1 MSVEEPHTRFSGI
14 KQDLLDFQNE
24 INSVLVNIKTEM
36 QSKFDDINNRLNVTE
51 NDIKSSINN
60 QVNESIAN
68 IKDSII
74 NALKDDNKKLHSKIE
89 DPETKLHETELSNW
103 RNNIEIQGIPSNVTD
118 EAIEDKVVNVFKSLY
133 IDIKKSDIEGCQ
145 RLGKANP
152 KNTVV
157 HFVNRKHGEEALA
170 KK

>member
-36 QSKFDDINNRLNVTE
+36 QSKFD
-51 NDIKSSINN
+51 
-60 QVNESIAN
+60 ESMAN

-74 NALKDDNKKLHSKIE
+74 NALKDDNKKLYSKIE

-118 EAIEDKVVNVFKSLY
+118 EAMEDKVVNVFKSLY